1 MGIRLNEFKLDDLKS
16 NGLKIYEAIFSKK
29 RNVKID
35 EIEYPVQ
42 KFSSGIKFVD
52 FSGYRFIQ
60 QNHNKKSEWGKKA
73 RQGHQIMWILKG
85 RRYLARI
92 MDGEFT
98 DLKKDKE

>member
-1 MGIRLNEFKLDDLKS
+1 LEDIKS
-16 NGLKIYEAIFSKK
+16 HGLKIYEAIFNKK
-29 RNVKID
+29 KNVLID
-35 EIEYPVQ
+35 ENEYSVQ

-85 RRYLARI
+85 RHYLARI

-98 DLKKDKE
+98 DLKKDKGC

>member
-1 MGIRLNEFKLDDLKS
+1 LEDIKS
-16 NGLKIYEAIFSKK
+16 HGLKIYEAIFNKK
-29 RNVKID
+29 KNVMID
-35 EIEYPVQ
+35 ENEYPVQ
-42 KFSSGIKFVD
+42 KFSSGIKFID

-85 RRYLARI
+85 RRYFARI

>member
-1 MGIRLNEFKLDDLKS
+1 LSGFKLEDIKS
-16 NGLKIYEAIFSKK
+16 HGLKIYEAIFNKK
-29 RNVKID
+29 KNVLID
-35 EIEYPVQ
+35 ENEYSVQ

-85 RRYLARI
+85 RHYLARI

-98 DLKKDKE
+98 DLKKDKGC

>member
-1 MGIRLNEFKLDDLKS
+1 MNEFKLSSIKS
-16 NGLKIYEAIFSKK
+16 NGLKIYEAIFNKK
-29 RNVKID
+29 KNVKID
-35 EIEYPVQ
+35 EIEYPVL

>member
-1 MGIRLNEFKLDDLKS
+1 MGNRLNKFKLEDIKS
-16 NGLKIYEAIFSKK
+16 YGLKIYEAIFNKK
-29 RNVKID
+29 KNIAIN

-73 RQGHQIMWILKG
+73 RQGHQIMWILNGK
-85 RRYLARI
+85 RYLARI

-98 DLKKDKE
+98 DLKKNKE